1 MRILS
6 QSKEEVLNMPRS
18 MWLTEVGG
26 RGYIMSNAMYN
37 PVIGDYATKERAS
50 QVLNSL
56 YSAFKGGAK
65 VYEMPVK

>member
-6 QSKEEVLNMPRS
+6 QSKEEVLIMPRA
-18 MWLTEVGG
+18 MWVTEVGG
-26 RGYIMSNAMYN
+26 RGYIMSNALYTPM
-37 PVIGDYATKERAS
+37 IGDYGSKERAHE
-50 QVLNSL
+50 VLNSL